1 MVNVETIQQ
10 NYPLHWLVWNNNY
23 VELAKELSTNS
34 VCKDLR
40 IISFKSVFIIIVMI
54 ENFVK

>member
-40 IISFKSVFIIIVMI
+40 IISFKFVFIIIVVI